1 VPLPYS
7 VVQRSRQLRE
17 VALDAARTGA
27 GVVADT
33 ARPASGDEKAAGDY
47 VTEVDRASE
56 AAIRRYLAVA
66 TPDIPMLGEEEGGSV
81 EADVYWA
88 VDPLDGTRNYLL
100 GFPVVGV
107 SVAAVRRTDG
117 GGEPIA
123 GAVIAPFLDL
133 EFSAASG
140 EGATCNGRD
149 IQVSD
154 RPVSRA
160 IVSTGFPF
168 RAKHLLPRHL
178 AALRQVLEQ
187 AEDVRR
193 PGAASL
199 DLAWVAAGV
208 FDGFFE
214 LGLSVWDVAAGALLI
229 REAGGVVTDWTGG
242 PGFLAGDIL
251 GGSPHTH
258 AALLRIAA
266 KADDAAEW

>member
-1 VPLPYS
+1 MQHV
-7 VVQRSRQLRE
+7 RRLRE
-17 VALDAARTGA
+17 VALDAARSGA
-27 GVVADT
+27 RVVADA
-33 ARPASGDEKAAGDY
+33 ARPAAGDEKAAGDY
-47 VTEVDRASE
+47 VTDVDLASE
-56 AAIRRYLAVA
+56 RAIRAFLAQA
-66 TPDIPMLGEEEGGSV
+66 TPDIPVLGEEAGGSV

-133 EFSAASG
+133 EFSAAWG
-140 EGATCNGRD
+140 RGATCNGRRLR
-149 IQVSD
+149 VSE
-154 RPVSRA
+154 RPVSQA

-178 AALRQVLEQ
+178 AALRRVLDE

-229 REAGGVVTDWTGG
+229 REAGGTVTDWGG
-242 PGFLAGDIL
+242 GAGYLAGDIL
-251 GGSPHTH
+251 AGSAQTH
-258 AALLRIAA
+258 EMLVRVATQ
-266 KADDAAEW
+266 ADDAAEW